1 MRAAISSTGF
11 REGKAFEQ
19 NYGASWGNAS
29 LRDVTLSRRPRAAD
43 NTKERSDT
51 TAENVLAYGNHA
63 QEYRKNAVLGA
74 SPAQLVVMLY
84 DGALRFTEAG
94 RIAMRAKDIS
104 RQNDALQRAQKIVV
118 ELLSTLDREKGGEIA
133 SNLASLYTF
142 VLDKLMEANVYDR
155 ESALDEA
162 MGPIRELR
170 EAWAEIALTSVR
182 VERQEVFLAA

>member
-1 MRAAISSTGF
+1 M
-11 REGKAFEQ
+11 
-19 NYGASWGNAS
+19 
-29 LRDVTLSRRPRAAD
+29 
-43 NTKERSDT
+43 
-51 TAENVLAYGNHA
+51 AYGNHA